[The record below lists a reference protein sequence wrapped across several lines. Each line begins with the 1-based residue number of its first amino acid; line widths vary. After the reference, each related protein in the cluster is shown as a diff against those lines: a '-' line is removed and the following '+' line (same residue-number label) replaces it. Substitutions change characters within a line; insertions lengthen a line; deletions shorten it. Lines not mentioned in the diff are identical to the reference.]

1 MRHASRRN
9 SFRRIRTLPGDDPY
23 DRRGRKTAG
32 NDYRTIALGCG
43 VVVGT
48 VVLIYVVYAILLV
61 ASGWNGR

>member
-1 MRHASRRN
+1 
-9 SFRRIRTLPGDDPY
+9 LPGDDPY